1 MEFYGSFLGE
11 SETIKKHMSA
21 LHNND
26 IAITLILCKS
36 VKKWAM
42 STRLKRNAE
51 LKQNISGLVE
61 GNTKPDNSPEK
72 RSYWKLAMDRET
84 IKCSHHGTNLVRF
97 PFASGSWGTWQ
108 TPTLQEY
115 PAVTSFIRII
125 VESFLHCIV
134 HEQWAH
140 DNWLSQDYHILHQN
154 IEPNLQ
160 EPEQPS
166 LEQTDSWNVQSKAS
180 HIVLDDNDIY

>member
-1 MEFYGSFLGE
+1 MG
-11 SETIKKHMSA
+11 
-21 LHNND
+21 
-26 IAITLILCKS
+26 
-36 VKKWAM
+36 
-42 STRLKRNAE
+42 LKRNSE
-51 LKQNISGLVE
+51 LKQNINGLVE

-140 DNWLSQDYHILHQN
+140 DNRLSQDYHILHQN
-154 IEPNLQ
+154 IELNLQ
-160 EPEQPS
+160 EIEQPS
-166 LEQTDSWNVQSKAS
+166 LEQTDRWNVQSKAS
-180 HIVLDDNDIY
+180 HIMLDVNDIY

>member
-36 VKKWAM
+36 VKKPFPM
-42 STRLKRNAE
+42 GLKRNSE
-51 LKQNISGLVE
+51 IKQNINGLVE

-97 PFASGSWGTWQ
+97 PFASGSWGT
-108 TPTLQEY
+108 
-115 PAVTSFIRII
+115 
-125 VESFLHCIV
+125 
-134 HEQWAH
+134 
-140 DNWLSQDYHILHQN
+140 
-154 IEPNLQ
+154 
-160 EPEQPS
+160 
-166 LEQTDSWNVQSKAS
+166 
-180 HIVLDDNDIY
+180 